1 MKTPLFRARL
11 AAGVIFAA
19 LIVCTAAATHSSY
32 GQEGPRVLPLRV
44 EIGKKAPDF
53 SLPSARGKTVGL
65 SDFAGHIVLID
76 FYRGFW

>member
-19 LIVCTAAATHSSY
+19 LIVFSAGGTRSSY
-32 GQEGPRVLPLRV
+32 GQGGARVLPLRV

-53 SLPSARGKTVGL
+53 SLPSARGKTVRL